1 MFTFDLLDY
10 PYSAAKLPA
19 RSWRAPSLSLGLG
32 WNVSVGGNQYQDQ
45 TDREKIGSG
54 YNIDLAICS
63 RAPEVIRGAPF
74 LLAY

>member
-1 MFTFDLLDY
+1 MFTFDLLDFH
-10 PYSAAKLPA
+10 SAAELPA
-19 RSWRAPSLSLGLG
+19 RSWRAPSLSLGDFG